1 MNQMKK
7 IREEKGIKLEELA
20 VMVGVSSRHIAFIES
35 GQRTPSMELAFKIA
49 NVLSS
54 TVDNI
59 FLPNK
64 CTEST

>member
-59 FLPNK
+59 FF
-64 CTEST
+64 TQ

>member
-20 VMVGVSSRHIAFIES
+20 VMVGVSSRHIAFIER

-64 CTEST
+64 CTKST